1 VIMRETTAADIALL
15 RRFEPIIRFTRGE
28 RFFPMDVDRYVK
40 ECSLWVQP
48 PDEPAQ
54 LLVPEG
60 ELTIEKLIEPRQHGF
75 GAVHFLKFI
84 EPLDILELA
93 RYQFN
98 QALKSFGMRDSRE
111 SFRAGRGRLARVG
124 YGSRLVDAL
133 FSLTLYFRGRVP
145 GDTAAAAALTYKRL
159 QGQEERFCYYGRVVR
174 ENGWVVLQYW
184 YFYPFN
190 NWRSGFFGVNDH
202 EGDWE
207 MVSIYCSHAESEAET
222 AASANCH
229 LKPQWVAY
237 ASHDF
242 SGDDLRRRWDDPE
255 LEIYRDGEGEEHPVV
270 YAGAGSH
277 SSYYTAGEYLAELEL
292 PFLSPLVRLVNALQ
306 NFWANILM
314 QAGASG
320 NKSEFNVFKVP
331 FVDYARGDGLRIGPQ
346 QERTWEA
353 RLLDES
359 TQWANE
365 YRGLWGLFAR
375 DPISGENAP
384 AGPVYNRDGSVRRSW
399 YDPLGWAGLDKVAA
413 PDEALDIL
421 EERRSE
427 VHTSLSGLQ
436 REIQSKSK
444 ELSGLGIERAAIDGV
459 SHLEHVYEQ
468 YDQRIQVLSEEL
480 KELRNQYTVEVAKL
494 EAFDEHTQR
503 LRQGYRGPM
512 RAHIHRAHVPSSKV
526 DLRMSGLA
534 ETFSAVSVGLV
545 MVGIVLLIVFAREYL
560 IFGLS
565 TMIGLLIFLE
575 ASFRRRLS
583 QLISSLVIGL
593 AIVSAIIL
601 LFEFFWQVVVVSIL
615 AAGVF
620 IMWENI
626 REIRR

>member
-1 VIMRETTAADIALL
+1 VIMKETTAADIALL
-15 RRFEPIIRFTRGE
+15 HRFEPTICFTRGE

-48 PDEPAQ
+48 PDEPAEV
-54 LLVPEG
+54 LVPEG
-60 ELTIEKLIEPRQHGF
+60 ELTIEKMIEPRQHGF
-75 GAVHFLKFI
+75 GSVYFLKFI

-98 QALKSFGMRDSRE
+98 EALKSFGMRDSQE

-124 YGSRLVDAL
+124 YGSRFVDAL

-159 QGQEERFCYYGRVVR
+159 QEQDERYCYYGRVVR

-207 MVSIYCSHAESEAET
+207 MVSIYCSHAESETEIAG
-222 AASANCH
+222 SANCR

-255 LEIYRDGEGEEHPVV
+255 LEIYRDGEGGEHPVV

-277 SSYYTAGEYLAELEL
+277 ASYYTAGEYLAVLEL

-346 QERTWEA
+346 QEHTWEA
-353 RLLDES
+353 RLLDDS

-365 YRGLWGLFAR
+365 YRGLWGLYAR

-421 EERRSE
+421 EERRRE
-427 VHTSLSGLQ
+427 MHASLSSLQ

-468 YDQRIQVLSEEL
+468 YDQRIQTLSEEL
-480 KELRNQYTVEVAKL
+480 KDLRNQYTVEVAKL
-494 EAFDEHTQR
+494 EAFDEHAQR

-512 RAHIHRAHVPSSKV
+512 RAHIHRAHIPSSKV

-534 ETFSAVSVGLV
+534 ESFSAVSVGLV

-565 TMIGLLIFLE
+565 AMIGLLIFLE